1 LWKYGRQVS
10 DPAITLQAADV
21 PQADV
26 LRRIV
31 ALVTHVVAGTDP
43 HKTFPHQRDLHYY
56 KTASRVLGLLNE
68 HDAPT
73 PTGFALV
80 TMTPPAQL
88 RMLADGFARST
99 CGRAWLAWANAANLD
114 ALNVSKAAAF
124 LLACSPLRGRTLAR
138 RARTLRQ
145 WVRQFRGKSWSDTK
159 APVPD
164 KKPRQLSLAEL
175 GPDPAWKERPRDWPD
190 TQRFPHN
197 EAKAAVGKVV
207 LPDLAVSDKIL
218 IIIGFAALDKVIDLL
233 AERSERPG
241 PQQIRI
247 LFGNEPFPPVSKWS
261 AVATKP
267 LDDQIRDYWLQ
278 QGISPS
284 PAAVIRARELISQGI
299 ASVRI
304 RRRLH
309 AKIYASVSTVSLG
322 SSNFT
327 EPGLRTQSEG
337 NVRFDSSEE
346 RRREETRL
354 LAESL
359 WEGGKDY
366 RDGLIAL
373 LDKLLHAVTWREALA
388 RAASCILEGD
398 WAKHYVPARD
408 VEEQARHLWPHQR
421 QGIAQALWIL
431 ENVGSVLVAD
441 ATGSGKTLMGSW
453 IIRGAYDQ
461 QHRKGY
467 FRRVAPVILAPP
479 GVVTNWE
486 NDLREAGHAL
496 QVDSPGPLSN
506 EAAIKHRRIL
516 KAVADADVLAAD
528 EAHRY
533 VNRSARTNRLL
544 AHYADQVLLFT
555 ATPINRGEQ
564 DLLGMI
570 ELLGADNLSDEA
582 LELFARRRKRLRH
595 RDRIETPE
603 ELERIRLE
611 IQRFM
616 VRRTRKQLNKIVDRD
631 PESYRLPSGRIAR
644 YPHHHPKYYKCDATE
659 EDLAI
664 AREIES
670 LASELTGIAR
680 IGKKLQLSALLT
692 RMGLAEEDYVSRLI
706 GSARA
711 LARYTVLDCL
721 RSSRAALYEH
731 VFGTERALA
740 QFHITNVRGGKAP
753 TGNVVELLTQLAGQ
767 PPEWRLETV
776 EKDAVPSWLWDP
788 VAHRKECERDQARYE
803 RIGTLAAQ
811 LSETRER
818 HKAELV
824 QSLANRKGVVL
835 AFDFHLIS
843 LAVMHHLVAAAG
855 VPCDV
860 FTGQR
865 GKSARRQAEDVAGP
879 NARSQP
885 FVMLCSDALSESLNL
900 QGSSCVV
907 HLDTPTVIR
916 TAEQRAGR
924 VDRMNTRHDDVEVW
938 WPRDPPGFAPRKR
951 DHLHERH
958 RLVREWI
965 GANLELPRDPADD
978 DVELNITELA
988 EEVNLDRPEV
998 KDTRDLYDAF
1008 RPIRLLIG
1016 EGGMITDEQY
1026 EKIRTSKAEVLCR
1039 VSVVRSARPWA
1050 FAAVGGRD
1058 RIAPR
1063 WVFLT
1068 DLEARPVSD
1077 LYVVADLL
1085 RIHLASNPPSL
1096 PPKDR
1101 RGDEWVQRFVHRLQA
1116 CEAELLSPRRQRAL
1130 DLAVRVLHEYHDRA
1144 WEGGDRAR
1152 HERMESLLGI
1162 VEPNLHEAHPD
1173 LASVAEAWVRLIR
1186 PRIQDA
1192 LKMRPRRR
1200 KPWTLR
1206 ELEGPLLEQPLL
1218 DEQLVKAF
1226 DEIAI
1231 VPPLGARIVAMIV
1244 GVPDESNGSAA

>member
-1 LWKYGRQVS
+1 MPG
-10 DPAITLQAADV
+10 
-21 PQADV
+21 
-26 LRRIV
+26 
-31 ALVTHVVAGTDP
+31 
-43 HKTFPHQRDLHYY
+43 
-56 KTASRVLGLLNE
+56 
-68 HDAPT
+68 
-73 PTGFALV
+73 
-80 TMTPPAQL
+80 
-88 RMLADGFARST
+88 
-99 CGRAWLAWANAANLD
+99 
-114 ALNVSKAAAF
+114 
-124 LLACSPLRGRTLAR
+124 
-138 RARTLRQ
+138 
-145 WVRQFRGKSWSDTK
+145 
-159 APVPD
+159 
-164 KKPRQLSLAEL
+164 KKPHQLSLAEL
-175 GPDPAWKERPRDWPD
+175 RPEDPNWEERPRDWPD

-197 EAKAAVGKVV
+197 EAKPAVGEVV
-207 LPDLAVSDKIL
+207 RPDLAGSDEVL
-218 IIIGFAALDKVIDLL
+218 LVIGFASLDKVIDLL
-233 AERSERPG
+233 AERSERMG
-241 PQQIRI
+241 AQQIRI
-247 LFGNEPFPPVSKWS
+247 LFGNEPFPPGSKWS
-261 AVATKP
+261 AISTKP

-284 PAAVIRARELISQGI
+284 PAAVFRARELITQGI

-309 AKIYASVSTVSLG
+309 AKIYASASTAILG

-337 NVRFDSSEE
+337 NVRFDSGEE
-346 RRREETRL
+346 RRREDTRL
-354 LAESL
+354 LAESFWKL
-359 WEGGKDY
+359 GKDY
-366 RDGLIAL
+366 RDGLLVL

-398 WAKHYVPARD
+398 WAKNYVPARD
-408 VEEQARHLWPHQR
+408 VEELARELWPHQR

-441 ATGSGKTLMGSW
+441 ATGSGKTLMGAW
-453 IIRGAYDQ
+453 IIRGAYSQ

-467 FRRVAPVILAPP
+467 IRRVAPVILAPP
-479 GVVTNWE
+479 GVLMSWE
-486 NDLREAGHAL
+486 DDLREAGHAL
-496 QVDSPGPLSN
+496 PVDSPGPLSN

-516 KAVADADVLAAD
+516 KAVADADVLAVD

-582 LELFARRRKRLRH
+582 LELFAKRRKRLRH
-595 RDRIETPE
+595 GDRVEAPE

-616 VRRTRKQLNKIVDRD
+616 VRRTRKQLNAIVDRD
-631 PESYRLPSGRIAR
+631 PARYQLRSGRIAR
-644 YPHHHPKYYKCDATE
+644 YPRHHPGYYNCGATE

-670 LASELTGIAR
+670 LASEITGIAR
-680 IGKKLQLSALLT
+680 IGKKLQLSELLA
-692 RMGLAEEDYVSRLI
+692 RMGLTEDDYVSRLI

-731 VFGTERALA
+731 VFGTERALDK
-740 QFHITNVRGGKAP
+740 FHITHFRGGKTP
-753 TGNVVELLTQLAGQ
+753 TGNVVAALTQLAGH
-767 PPEWRLETV
+767 PPEWRLESV

-788 VAHRKECERDQARYE
+788 LAHREECERDRTRYE
-803 RIGTLAAQ
+803 RIGMLVAR

-818 HKAELV
+818 HKAEFV
-824 QSLANRKGVVL
+824 QSLAARKGVVL

-843 LAVMHHLVAAAG
+843 LAVIRRLLNAAG
-855 VPCDV
+855 VPCGI

-865 GKSARRQAEDVAGP
+865 GRSARRQAEDVAGP
-879 NARSQP
+879 DAPSRP

-924 VDRMNTRHDDVEVW
+924 VDRMNTRYDDVEVW
-938 WPRDPPGFAPRKR
+938 WPRDPPGFAPRQR
-951 DHLHERH
+951 DLLRDRH

-978 DVELNITELA
+978 DAELDITELA
-988 EEVNLDRPEV
+988 EQVNLDRPEV
-998 KDTRDLYDAF
+998 ADTRDLYDAF
-1008 RPIRLLIG
+1008 RPIRSLIG
-1016 EGGMITDEQY
+1016 AGGMITDEQY
-1026 EKIRTSKAEVLCR
+1026 EQIRTSKAEILCR
-1039 VSVVRSARPWA
+1039 VSVVHSAQPWA

-1058 RIAPR
+1058 RSAPR

-1068 DLEARPVSD
+1068 GLEARPVSD
-1077 LYVVADLL
+1077 LYVVAKLL
-1085 RIHLASNPPSL
+1085 RTHLASDPRSL
-1096 PPKDR
+1096 PPEER
-1101 RGDEWVQRFVHRLQA
+1101 RGDLWVQRFVRRLEA
-1116 CEAELLSPRRQRAL
+1116 CEAELLSPRRQRARE
-1130 DLAVRVLHEYHDRA
+1130 LAVRVLREYRNLA
-1144 WEGGDRAR
+1144 WARGEFAR
-1152 HERMESLLGI
+1152 HERMVSLLDI
-1162 VEPNLHEAHPD
+1162 AEPD
-1173 LASVAEAWVRLIR
+1173 LHQEHADLTSVAEAWVRLVR
-1186 PRIQDA
+1186 PRIQAA
-1192 LKMRPRRR
+1192 LKTRPRRR

-1206 ELEGPLLEQPLL
+1206 ELEGPLLAQPIP
-1218 DEQLVKAF
+1218 DEQLVNAF
-1226 DEIAI
+1226 DEIEI

>member
-1 LWKYGRQVS
+1 
-10 DPAITLQAADV
+10 
-21 PQADV
+21 
-26 LRRIV
+26 
-31 ALVTHVVAGTDP
+31 
-43 HKTFPHQRDLHYY
+43 
-56 KTASRVLGLLNE
+56 
-68 HDAPT
+68 
-73 PTGFALV
+73 
-80 TMTPPAQL
+80 M
-88 RMLADGFARST
+88 
-99 CGRAWLAWANAANLD
+99 
-114 ALNVSKAAAF
+114 
-124 LLACSPLRGRTLAR
+124 
-138 RARTLRQ
+138 
-145 WVRQFRGKSWSDTK
+145 
-159 APVPD
+159 PD
-164 KKPRQLSLAEL
+164 EKPRQLSLAEL
-175 GPDPAWKERPRDWPD
+175 RPDPAWEERPRVWPD

-197 EAKAAVGKVV
+197 QAKAAVGKVV
-207 LPDLAVSDKIL
+207 RPDLTASNEVL
-218 IIIGFAALDKVIDLL
+218 IIIGFAALDKVIDFL

-247 LFGNEPFPPVSKWS
+247 LFGNEPFPPGSKWS
-261 AVATKP
+261 AISTKP

-284 PAAVIRARELISQGI
+284 PAAVLRARELITQGS

-309 AKIYASVSTVSLG
+309 AKIYASVSTVTIG

-337 NVRFDSSEE
+337 NVRFDSSEKH
-346 RRREETRL
+346 RREETRL

-359 WEGGKDY
+359 WELGRDY

-373 LDKLLHAVTWREALA
+373 LDKLLHAVNWREALA

-408 VEEQARHLWPHQR
+408 VEEQARNLWPHQR

-431 ENVGSVLVAD
+431 ENIGSVLVAD
-441 ATGSGKTLMGSW
+441 ATGSGKTLMGAW

-467 FRRVAPVILAPP
+467 IRRVAPVILAPP
-479 GVVTNWE
+479 GVVTSWE

-582 LELFARRRKRLRH
+582 LELFARRRKRLRN
-595 RDRIETPE
+595 R
-603 ELERIRLE
+603 ERVDNPDEQCIRLE

-616 VRRTRKQLNKIVDRD
+616 VRRTRKQLNKIVESD

-644 YPHHHPKYYKCDATE
+644 YPRHHPKYYNCDATE

-680 IGKKLQLSALLT
+680 IGKKLQLSALLA
-692 RMGLAEEDYVSRLI
+692 RMGLTEEDYVSRLL

-753 TGNVVELLTQLAGQ
+753 TGDVVEILTQLAGH

-776 EKDAVPSWLWDP
+776 EKGAVPSWLWDP
-788 VAHRKECERDQARYE
+788 VAHREECERDRARYE

-824 QSLANRKGVVL
+824 QSLAKRKGVVL

-843 LAVMHHLVAAAG
+843 LAVMRHLVNAAG

-865 GKSARRQAEDVAGP
+865 GQSARRQAEDLAGP
-879 NARSQP
+879 NARSRP

-938 WPRDPPGFAPRKR
+938 WPRDLPSFAPRKR
-951 DHLHERH
+951 DLLRDRH

-965 GANLELPRDPADD
+965 GANLELPRDSADD
-978 DVELNITELA
+978 DAELNITELA
-988 EEVNLDRPEV
+988 EQVNLDRPEV
-998 KDTRDLYDAF
+998 SDTHALYDAF

-1016 EGGMITDEQY
+1016 AGGMITDEQY
-1026 EKIRTSKAEVLCR
+1026 EQIRTSKAEVLCR
-1039 VSVVRSARPWA
+1039 VSVVHSERPWA

-1068 DLEARPVSD
+1068 DLEARPISD
-1077 LYVVADLL
+1077 LYVVANLL
-1085 RIHLASNPPSL
+1085 RTHLASDPPSL

-1101 RGDEWVQRFVHRLQA
+1101 RGDEWVHKFVLRLED

-1130 DLAVRVLHEYHDRA
+1130 DLAVRVLREYRDRA
-1144 WEGGDRAR
+1144 WEHRDLER
-1152 HERMESLLGI
+1152 HECMESLLGI
-1162 VEPNLHEAHPD
+1162 VEPNLHEAHSD
-1173 LASVAEAWVRLIR
+1173 LASVAEAWLRLIR
-1186 PRIQDA
+1186 PRIQAA
-1192 LKMRPRRR
+1192 LKTRPRRR

-1218 DEQLVKAF
+1218 NEQLVKAF

-1244 GVPDESNGSAA
+1244 GVPDESNGSEA

>member
-1 LWKYGRQVS
+1 
-10 DPAITLQAADV
+10 
-21 PQADV
+21 
-26 LRRIV
+26 
-31 ALVTHVVAGTDP
+31 
-43 HKTFPHQRDLHYY
+43 
-56 KTASRVLGLLNE
+56 
-68 HDAPT
+68 
-73 PTGFALV
+73 
-80 TMTPPAQL
+80 MTPPAQL
-88 RMLADGFARST
+88 RMLADGFAESK
-99 CGRAWLAWANAANLD
+99 CGRAWLAWANAANFDALD
-114 ALNVSKAAAF
+114 ASKAVAF
-124 LLACSPLRGRTLAR
+124 LLACSPLRGRMLAR

-145 WVRQFRGKSWSDTK
+145 WVRQFRAKGWSDVK

-164 KKPRQLSLAEL
+164 EKPRQLSLAEL
-175 GPDPAWKERPRDWPD
+175 RPDPAWEERPRGWPD

-197 EAKAAVGKVV
+197 EAGAAVGAVV
-207 LPDLAVSDKIL
+207 RPDLAVSDEVL
-218 IIIGFAALDKVIDLL
+218 IVIGFASLDKVIDFL
-233 AERSERPG
+233 AERSERLG

-247 LFGNEPFPPVSKWS
+247 LFGNEPFPPGTKWS
-261 AVATKP
+261 AITTKP

-284 PAAVIRARELISQGI
+284 PAAVLHARELITQGI

-304 RRRLH
+304 RRQLH
-309 AKIYASVSTVSLG
+309 AKIYASVSTAILG

-327 EPGLRTQSEG
+327 EPGLRRQSEG

-354 LAESL
+354 LAESF
-359 WEGGKDY
+359 WERGKDY

-388 RAASCILEGD
+388 RAAACILEGD
-398 WAKHYVPARD
+398 WAKHYVRVHD
-408 VEEQARHLWPHQR
+408 VEELTRQLWPHQR
-421 QGIAQALWIL
+421 QGIVQALWIL

-441 ATGSGKTLMGSW
+441 ATGSGKTLMGAW
-453 IIRGAYDQ
+453 LIRGAYDQ

-467 FRRVAPVILAPP
+467 IRRVAPVILAPP
-479 GVVTNWE
+479 GVLTSWE
-486 NDLREAGHAL
+486 DDLREAGHAL

-516 KAVADADVLAAD
+516 KAVADADVLAVD

-582 LELFARRRKRLRH
+582 LELFARHRKRLRH
-595 RDRIETPE
+595 RDHVEAHE
-603 ELERIRLE
+603 ELASIRLE

-616 VRRTRKQLNKIVDRD
+616 VRRTRKQLNAIVDRD
-631 PESYRLPSGRIAR
+631 PKPYQLLSGRTGR
-644 YPHHHPKYYKCDATE
+644 YPHHHPEYYNCDATE

-664 AREIES
+664 AGEIES

-680 IGKKLQLSALLT
+680 IGKKLQLSALLAL
-692 RMGLAEEDYVSRLI
+692 MGVTEEDYISRLI

-740 QFHITNVRGGKAP
+740 ECRVTRFRGGKTP
-753 TGNVVELLTQLAGQ
+753 TGNVVETLTQLAGHL
-767 PPEWRLETV
+767 PEWRLETV

-788 VAHRKECERDQARYE
+788 VAHREECERDRARYE
-803 RIGTLAAQ
+803 RIGMLAAK

-824 QSLANRKGVVL
+824 QRLAARKGVVL

-843 LAVMHHLVAAAG
+843 LAVMRRLLVDAG
-855 VPCDV
+855 VPCGV

-879 NARSQP
+879 DAPSRP

-924 VDRMNTRHDDVEVW
+924 VDRMNTRYDDVEVW

-951 DHLHERH
+951 DLLRDRH

-978 DVELNITELA
+978 DAELDITELA
-988 EEVNLDRPEV
+988 EQVNLDRPEV
-998 KDTRDLYDAF
+998 ADTRDLYDAF

-1016 EGGMITDEQY
+1016 AGGMITDEQY
-1026 EKIRTSKAEVLCR
+1026 EQIRTSKAEVLCR
-1039 VSVVRSARPWA
+1039 VSVVHSAQPWA

-1068 DLEARPVSD
+1068 GLEARPVSD
-1077 LYVVADLL
+1077 LYVVANLL
-1085 RIHLASNPPSL
+1085 RTHLASDPPSL

-1101 RGDEWVQRFVHRLQA
+1101 RGDVWVQRFVRRLET
-1116 CEAELLSPRRQRAL
+1116 CEADLLSPRRQRAL
-1130 DLAVRVLHEYHDRA
+1130 DLAVRVLREYRDRA
-1144 WEGGDRAR
+1144 WERGEPAR
-1152 HERMESLLGI
+1152 HERMESLLDI
-1162 VEPNLHEAHPD
+1162 VEPNLHQAHPD
-1173 LASVAEAWVRLIR
+1173 LASVAEAWVRLLR
-1186 PRIQDA
+1186 PRIQAA
-1192 LKMRPRRR
+1192 LKARPRRR

-1206 ELEGPLLEQPLL
+1206 ELEGPLLEHPLL
-1218 DEQLVKAF
+1218 DEQIVKAF

-1244 GVPDESNGSAA
+1244 GVPDESNVSAI